1 MRVQSIEIRRFRSI
15 ERASLQACGGLN
27 VLIGKNNAGKS
38 NVLAAIELVHR
49 HLQAGTI
56 AGVWPT
62 RRPLDEFT
70 DRRTDAPLQ
79 IGMEF
84 DLPQALNESLR
95 QRLQVEAPHL
105 ERSIEQIKTIDRVAM
120 VVAGVLHNNEAI
132 LFLQQLAAGRLET
145 TAPELTTQGIALLSV
160 PTAVA
165 GELFALRQESGHL
178 RDDLQVIARL
188 EQSGR
193 LESLLEGPEPL
204 RSRYYLESVVGP
216 EIRPTLRRQL
226 VSLLGAAAGQVDEA
240 RNRLSALG
248 GELREKIDAL
258 DHRETE
264 GSMSTFAGAAKT
276 PPAYAI
282 WLVKE
287 YGSLSMLHL
296 RETRDPIGREE
307 AGALLTLKVT
317 RGGPER
323 LQAVQ
328 MTVRSLL
335 GVEVDAFQSDDQR
348 RGPGRGAEM
357 DIDQFLVEANGA
369 GVREALRLVLDLE
382 LKTPKLLLLEEP
394 EAHLHP
400 GLEHAV
406 YSYLRERSQVVQMF
420 VTTHSTNFVD
430 SVSFQNI
437 YLVARNESGRTAL
450 EQLDAGDGALKVPA
464 ELGLR
469 LSTVFMYDR
478 LLFVEGP
485 SDEAVLRELAK
496 TLGADLSKVNVGF
509 VQMGGVRNFAHFA
522 AEATIALLSRRRI
535 GLWFIADRDERDD
548 SEVRSMVER
557 LGRGAALKVLD
568 RRELENY
575 LLDPIAVG
583 HFLAE
588 KRAAAGIRTEPPPR
602 HEVNASIVEE
612 ARGLKDEVIRLRCE
626 ASTLKPIFLQ
636 RRDQA
641 GSPEERLARA
651 VEDLS
656 DRLSGVAATREKIT
670 ADVEGSWL
678 DVALDRAPGSLILDR
693 VARRYDVRFS
703 KESGD
708 SARLARLVPKEAIPE
723 ELRQVLYEIAAESAR

>member
-1 MRVQSIEIRRFRSI
+1 MRIRSIEIRRFRSI

-56 AGVWPT
+56 AGVWST

-70 DRRTDAPLQ
+70 DRQVDAPLQ
-79 IGMEF
+79 IGVEF
-84 DLPQALNESLR
+84 DLPQRLNESLR
-95 QRLQVEAPHL
+95 QRLQIEAPHL
-105 ERSIEQIKTIDRVAM
+105 ERSIDQIKAIDRVAM
-120 VVAGVLHNNEAI
+120 VVAGVHQNNEAF
-132 LFLQQLAAGRLET
+132 LFIQQLAAGTLASA
-145 TAPELTTQGIALLSV
+145 APELTTQGINLLSV
-160 PTAVA
+160 PTTVA
-165 GELFALRQESGHL
+165 GELFALRQETSDL
-178 RDDLQVIARL
+178 RDDLQLIARL
-188 EQSGR
+188 EQSAR
-193 LESLLEGPEPL
+193 LESLLEQPE
-204 RSRYYLESVVGP
+204 RMGRYYLEAAVGP
-216 EIRPTLRRQL
+216 EIRPALRRQL
-226 VSLLGAAAGQVDEA
+226 VSLLAAAAGNLDEA
-240 RNRLSALG
+240 RNRLSALSS
-248 GELREKIDAL
+248 ELREKVDAL

-264 GSMSTFAGAAKT
+264 GSISTFAGAAKA

-282 WLVKE
+282 WLMKE
-287 YGSLSMLHL
+287 YGSFSMLHL

-328 MTVRSLL
+328 MTVRALL
-335 GVEVDAFQSDDQR
+335 GVEVDAFQSEDPRQ
-348 RGPGRGAEM
+348 GPGRGAEM

-382 LKTPKLLLLEEP
+382 LKTPTLLLLEEP

-406 YSYLRERSQVVQMF
+406 YSYLRERSQAVQMF

-437 YLVARNESGRTAL
+437 YLVSRNGSGRTAL
-450 EQLDAGDGALKVPA
+450 EQLDAGDGAVKVPA

-478 LLFVEGP
+478 LVFVEGP

-496 TLGADLSKVNVGF
+496 TLGIDLSKVNVGF

-522 AEATIALLSRRRI
+522 ADATIALLSRRQIR
-535 GLWFIADRDERDD
+535 LWFISDRDERDD
-548 SEVRSMVER
+548 SEVRSMVEC
-557 LGRGAALKVLD
+557 LGHGATLKVLN

-575 LLDPIAVG
+575 MLDPEAVG

-588 KRAAAGIRTEPPPR
+588 KRAAAGLSTEPPSR
-602 HEVNASIVEE
+602 QEITASIGEE
-612 ARGLKDEVIRLRCE
+612 ARGLKDEVIRLRYE
-626 ASTLKPIFLQ
+626 GSALKPIFLQ

-641 GSPEERLARA
+641 GTPEERLARA

-656 DRLSGVAATREKIT
+656 DRLKSLVATRERIA
-670 ADVEGSWL
+670 ADVEESWEK
-678 DVALDRAPGSLILDR
+678 VALDRAPGGLILDR

-708 SARLARLVPKEAIPE
+708 SARLARLVSKEAIPE
-723 ELRQVLYEIAAESAR
+723 ELQQILREVTDESPR